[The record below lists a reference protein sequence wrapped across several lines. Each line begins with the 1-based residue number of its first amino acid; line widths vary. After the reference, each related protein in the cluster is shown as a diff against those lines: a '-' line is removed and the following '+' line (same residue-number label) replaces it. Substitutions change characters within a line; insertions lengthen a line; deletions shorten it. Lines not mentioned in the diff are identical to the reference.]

1 MPKKMTFV
9 DLEEDSNAMGAQM
22 LVESENTADRLAHMV
37 VEDDFHPYAKSAAA
51 KKLIKLWKDGRQGGV
66 TLDHLTYVGDHA
78 DEPYKSEANQIIGDN
93 L

>member
-9 DLEEDSNAMGAQM
+9 DLEEDSDVIDAQM

-37 VEDDFHPYAKSAAA
+37 VEDDFHPCAKSAAA
-51 KKLIKLWKDGRQGGV
+51 KKLIKLWKNDRQGGV
-66 TLDHLTYVGDHA
+66 TLDHLAYVGDYA
-78 DEPYKSEANQIIGDN
+78 DEPYKSKANQIIRDN